1 MRFLTRRERCARVDR
16 AKDRANDQ
24 AAVGACS
31 RPRPHHC
38 RGSRSGASRTRTGGL
53 LGAIQALAGPEFGL
67 FAGFSIPRRPG
78 WRPRF
83 LADFRSF
90 PLGSGQNRLFGPISR
105 LTEPTSARLGPG
117 FHECGSDEVHR
128 SHPGGHTCLLVP
140 GRRPVGVGGGDRIRA
155 KRTARWP
162 SAVRRR
168 LRTASS
174 RYRTKASG
182 KASVSVRAWHGRGRS
197 SPPAATFSSATASA
211 FATSRPVRNSLTPS
225 RAKDGRR
232 RRRSR
237 FRFADQGGLVL
248 KQHARHPS
256 GGPVMSARSGACRS
270 RYRRRRERNGR
281 LAKERPD
288 RAPFRPSCGG
298 SAAAT
303 AGSRPPARPRRP
315 GPGAAASSAARNR
328 SRRRRAPRRS
338 RCAPDAPGRGWS

>member
-1 MRFLTRRERCARVDR
+1 MELAGLEPAASWVRSRRSPALSLACLQGFRSRGGPVGGLGFWLISARFRWDR
-16 AKDRANDQ
+16 AK
-24 AAVGACS
+24 
-31 RPRPHHC
+31 
-38 RGSRSGASRTRTGGL
+38 
-53 LGAIQALAGPEFGL
+53 
-67 FAGFSIPRRPG
+67 
-78 WRPRF
+78 
-83 LADFRSF
+83 
-90 PLGSGQNRLFGPISR
+90 NRLFGPISR

-140 GRRPVGVGGGDRIRA
+140 GRRPVGVRGGDRIRGEA
-155 KRTARWP
+155 DSSLALGRAAPFAHRFIAIQDEGVGQGERERQGLARP
-162 SAVRRR
+162 GSILA
-168 LRTASS
+168 
-174 RYRTKASG
+174 
-182 KASVSVRAWHGRGRS
+182 
-197 SPPAATFSSATASA
+197 PAATFSSATASA

-256 GGPVMSARSGACRS
+256 GGPVLSARSGACRS
-270 RYRRRRERNGR
+270 RYRRRRERNSR

-328 SRRRRAPRRS
+328 SRRRRAPRRF